1 MNESNVRIEP
11 LAVIAQEL
19 RTPIGAIRNAV
30 SLMESAGRLPS
41 GMDQAK
47 RLIAKQ
53 VGQLS
58 VLVDGLLDL
67 ASITRGMLSLQPGW
81 TDVVREVEAA
91 VEASA
96 WVLTESGH
104 ALIVELPPLP
114 IPAFLDGT
122 RVRQIVTHLLDNA
135 CKHTPPFGRIRIS
148 LQRLHGFAVL
158 LVEDSGVGIAR
169 ERLPFAFDLF
179 TLSDDRDAA
188 QMHELGVGLALV
200 RELTHLHG
208 GDVQASS
215 KGIGGGSVFMV
226 RLPI

>member
-1 MNESNVRIEP
+1 MNEADARVEP
-11 LAVIAQEL
+11 LAIFAQEL
-19 RTPIGAIRNAV
+19 RTPIGEIRNAL

-47 RLIAKQ
+47 RLIARQ
-53 VGQLS
+53 AGQLS
-58 VLVDGLLDL
+58 VLVDDLVDL
-67 ASITRGMLSLQPGW
+67 ASFARGTLGLQPSW
-81 TDVVREVEAA
+81 IDVVREVEAA
-91 VEASA
+91 VEACA
-96 WVLTESGH
+96 RALTETGH

-114 IPAFLDGT
+114 IRAFLDGR

-135 CKHTPPFGRIRIS
+135 CKHTPAFGRIRI
-148 LQRLHGFAVL
+148 RLEHVHGFAVL

-179 TLSDDRDAA
+179 THSGDGDPAHSRG
-188 QMHELGVGLALV
+188 LGVGLALV

-208 GDVQASS
+208 GEVQASS
-215 KGIGGGSVFMV
+215 KGIGGGSLFLV